1 MVDINDHLYVPD
13 IPYDVLLPDTRQLHL
28 VEGSFLYHNSN
39 ERLIGDSREISREL
53 TSRDTYP
60 NLLVEVALGIIQR
73 LLELC
78 FDFAELAAGAVQFLN
93 LVL

>member
-1 MVDINDHLYVPD
+1 MITYMSLTSHMMFFFL
-13 IPYDVLLPDTRQLHL
+13 IL
-28 VEGSFLYHNSN
+28 VNFIWLKDLYHNSN
-39 ERLIGDSREISREL
+39 ERLIGDFREISREL